1 MNKKICKIPDIED
14 SQVWAWIFI
23 LLILS
28 PQDSYFILIAHW
40 DSRNPCQNEGKKNSL
55 LYVGINKTQPAS
67 WIN

>member
-40 DSRNPCQNEGKKNSL
+40 DSRNPCQNEGKKT
-55 LYVGINKTQPAS
+55 VFCT
-67 WIN
+67 